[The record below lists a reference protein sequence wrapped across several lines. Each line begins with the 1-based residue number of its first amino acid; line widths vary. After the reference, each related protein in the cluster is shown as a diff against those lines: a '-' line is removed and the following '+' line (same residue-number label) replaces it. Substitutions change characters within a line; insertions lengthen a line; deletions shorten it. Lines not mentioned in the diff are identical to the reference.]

1 MARTRRARKEIEM
14 VSLDDAVIARLESH
28 GERFE
33 ILIDPHIVE
42 DVREGKIDDVLPH
55 MAAEEVFKDAH
66 KGDRASEETIK
77 KVFGTT
83 DVNQVAMHIIKK
95 GDVQLTT
102 EQRRKMQEDK
112 KRQIVAEIARNAI
125 NPQTR
130 TPHPPA
136 RIEAAMDEAHVHIDP
151 FKPAEQQVQTVLN
164 ALKPIIPIRF
174 EKVRIAVHA
183 SGEIYGKIYGDVVS
197 YGTIIKE
204 EWQPDG
210 SWIGV
215 VEMPAGVQV
224 EFLEQIGKKSKGEI
238 ETKILNN

>member
-1 MARTRRARKEIEM
+1 M

-33 ILIDPHIVE
+33 ILIDPDVVEKVHAGAVE
-42 DVREGKIDDVLPH
+42 DILPF
-55 MAAEEVFKDAH
+55 MAAEEIFKDAH
-66 KGDRASEETIK
+66 KGDRASEEAIK

-83 DVNQVAMHIIKK
+83 DINEVALHIVKK

-102 EQRRKMQEDK
+102 EQRRKMQGDK
-112 KRQIVAEIARNAI
+112 RRQIVAEIARNAI
-125 NPQTR
+125 NPQTK
-130 TPHPPA
+130 TPHPPSRIETAMEEA
-136 RIEAAMDEAHVHIDP
+136 RIHVDP

-174 EKVRIAVHA
+174 EKVRMALHA

-210 SWIGV
+210 SWVGI

-224 EFLEQIGKKSKGEI
+224 EFLDHIGKKSKGEI